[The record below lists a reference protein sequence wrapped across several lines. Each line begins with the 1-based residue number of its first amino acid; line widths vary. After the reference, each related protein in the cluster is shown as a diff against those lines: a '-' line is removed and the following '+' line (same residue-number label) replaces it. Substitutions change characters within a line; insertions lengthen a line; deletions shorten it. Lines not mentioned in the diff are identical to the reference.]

1 MHNANHH
8 QQEDNIG
15 EVVNIR
21 TDSCCGAISLSSS
34 QRERHFLR
42 RKRSFIPGCRY
53 CHLIAKIYGILDEG
67 KGRARLVPII
77 QDHQHYYPTLSNN
90 IIIHH
95 YRTPRLSN
103 IIQDHQHY
111 YPTLSII
118 SIALWLGLFIYY
130 VINFWVLLDQQ
141 HICLG
146 KAFNG
151 KQHIQSSKHWAGPPL
166 AI

>member
-21 TDSCCGAISLSSS
+21 IDSCCGAISLSSS

-67 KGRARLVPII
+67 KARGCDWFLLSKITNIII
-77 QDHQHYYPTLSNN
+77 QHYPTITLSITIEHQDYPTLSKITN
-90 IIIHH
+90 III
-95 YRTPRLSN
+95 
-103 IIQDHQHY
+103 QHY
-111 YPTLSII
+111 PSL
-118 SIALWLGLFIYY
+118 ALHCDWGCSYIM
-130 VINFWVLLDQQ
+130 
-141 HICLG
+141 
-146 KAFNG
+146 
-151 KQHIQSSKHWAGPPL
+151 
-166 AI
+166 